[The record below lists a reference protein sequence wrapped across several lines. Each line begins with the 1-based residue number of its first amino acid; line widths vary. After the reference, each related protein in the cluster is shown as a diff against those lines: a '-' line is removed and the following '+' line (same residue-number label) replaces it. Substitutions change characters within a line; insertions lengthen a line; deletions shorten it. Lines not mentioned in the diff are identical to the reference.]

1 MYEARLKEKNPN
13 QVHITYDITD
23 LYRFIDD
30 LGDLSAL
37 V

>member
-1 MYEARLKEKNPN
+1 MYEAKLKEINPN

-23 LYRFIDD
+23 LYEFIDG